1 MFLIKKIV
9 VYWLPPLVWMG
20 LIYFLSSFHKL
31 QASPVNWQDFVIRK
45 TAHFLEFAI
54 LFVLYNRGLT
64 KSIQLPIKKRLF
76 LALALAIGYAMTDE
90 FHQTMVLGRTG
101 KPFDILVDS
110 LGALA
115 GLVFVV
121 RLAKFLPEKLKKLI
135 INYTLDA
142 N

>member
-1 MFLIKKIV
+1 MFLVKRIV

-31 QASPVNWQDFVIRK
+31 QASPVSWQDFVIRK

-54 LFVLYNRGLT
+54 LFVLYNRGLA

-115 GLVFVV
+115 GFLFVV
-121 RLAKFLPEKLKKLI
+121 KLVYLLPGKVQKI
-135 INYTLDA
+135 IL
-142 N
+142 

>member
-31 QASPVNWQDFVIRK
+31 QASPVSWQDFVIRK
-45 TAHFLEFAI
+45 TAHFLEFAV
-54 LFVLYNRGLT
+54 LFILYNRGLT

-90 FHQTMVLGRTG
+90 FHQTKVLGRTG

-115 GLVFVV
+115 GFLFVV
-121 RLAKFLPEKLKKLI
+121 KLTRLLPGKVQKI
-135 INYTLDA
+135 IL
-142 N
+142 